1 MKLLTSKTANFTK
14 LAITML
20 SISMSAAF
28 AHNGVDHSDMK
39 HGGAMAKPG
48 YERTMADYKVPAVK
62 LVGSDGQSQFL
73 STALDQNKPVMLNFV
88 FTTCGGICPMM
99 SATFSQVQ
107 KQLGADSD
115 KLQMV
120 SISIDP
126 EHDTPALLTDYA
138 KKFSAGPQWQFMTG
152 SAENSITVQRA
163 FDMYRGDKMNHTPV
177 TFLRAGE
184 GKPWLRIEGGASAA
198 DLVREIRQL
207 AQK

>member
-1 MKLLTSKTANFTK
+1 MNYRQNTVSNFAKLVV
-14 LAITML
+14 IIVGL
-20 SISMSAAF
+20 SSSSAF
-28 AHNGVDHSDMK
+28 AHGGSDHGDMK
-39 HGGAMAKPG
+39 HGNATQKAG
-48 YERTMADYKVPAVK
+48 YERTTADYKVPVVTLLGADAQPQ
-62 LVGSDGQSQFL
+62 LL
-73 STALDQNKPVMLNFV
+73 SAALDTKKPVMLNFV

-107 KQLGADSD
+107 KQLGADSN

-126 EHDTPALLTDYA
+126 EHDTPAVLTDYA

-152 SAENSITVQRA
+152 SAENSVAVQRA

-177 TFLRAGE
+177 TFLRAGV
-184 GKPWLRIEGGASAA
+184 GKPWLRIEGDVSAA

-207 AQK
+207 AQN

>member
-1 MKLLTSKTANFTK
+1 MKSTIAFVRYRTIFAALMFSV
-14 LAITML
+14 
-20 SISMSAAF
+20 SIQPAF
-28 AHNGVDHSDMK
+28 AHGDMAQGDMK
-39 HGGAMAKPG
+39 HGGHVMKSG
-48 YERTMADYKVPAVK
+48 YERTTVNYQVPAVN
-62 LVGSDGQSQFL
+62 LLGTDGQPQL
-73 STALDQNKPVMLNFV
+73 LPAALDGKKPVMLNFV

-107 KQLGADSD
+107 QQLGADSD
-115 KLQMV
+115 KVQMV

-126 EHDTPALLTDYA
+126 EHDTPAVLTDYA

-152 SAENSITVQRA
+152 SSENSIAVQRA

-184 GKPWLRIEGGASAA
+184 GKQWVRIEGGASAA

>member
-1 MKLLTSKTANFTK
+1 MTPLKSTVATFTT
-14 LAITML
+14 LAIAIV
-20 SISMSAAF
+20 SVSMSSAF
-28 AHNGVDHSDMK
+28 AHGGVDHGDMK
-39 HGGAMAKPG
+39 HGGAMAKSG
-48 YERTMADYKVPAVK
+48 YERTTADYKVPALK
-62 LVGSDGQSQFL
+62 LIGTDGQPQFL
-73 STALDQNKPVMLNFV
+73 PTALDQNKPVMLNFV

-107 KQLGADSD
+107 KQLGADSS

-126 EHDTPALLTDYA
+126 EHDTPAVLMDYA

-152 SAENSITVQRA
+152 SAENSIAVQRA

-184 GKPWLRIEGGASAA
+184 GKPWVRIEGDANAA

>member
-1 MKLLTSKTANFTK
+1 MKPLKSTVVNFTK
-14 LAITML
+14 LAVTIL
-20 SISMSAAF
+20 SISMSSAF
-28 AHNGVDHSDMK
+28 AHDGVDHGGMK
-39 HGGAMAKPG
+39 HGGAMAKSG
-48 YERTMADYKVPAVK
+48 YERTAVDYKIPAVK
-62 LVGSDGQSQFL
+62 LVGTNGQPQFL
-73 STALDQNKPVMLNFV
+73 PAALDQNKPVMLNFV

-126 EHDTPALLTDYA
+126 EHDTPAVLTDYA